1 MYSLTCVP
9 ALDTSLTQPFRVE
22 LFNCIDD
29 INENTWQ
36 RFVPGNN
43 PLLQPDY
50 LRFIEQAQQHEL
62 QFVYA
67 LLKRD
72 DSTVG
77 VAYFQV
83 VTFKGAQLVK
93 YIPANLAGVLKGMAT
108 AFLNSINWKM
118 LVSGNVFMT
127 GDNGLHFSSVL
138 DAQTKSALL
147 RKAIRTILL
156 QHSDIKGVL
165 VPDMYAPKTDFD
177 KGFTE
182 SGYHHIDVE
191 ADMSLAINPGWKN
204 FDDYLNALSSK
215 YRVRAKKVFAL
226 CAENHV
232 EHRDLTQAEI
242 EQYTDKLYSLYM
254 QVMEKADFKLANL
267 NKTYF
272 AGQKQQMPDKYKV
285 FGYFKDGE
293 MIGFI
298 SLFHIGKRIE
308 VHYTGMNHAAT
319 KPIHLYQ
326 HMMYDVIKY
335 GIENGAEKLHF
346 GRTAS
351 EIKSTIGAA
360 PSAMYG
366 YVKHRNPVLNSLVLK
381 PLAARLR
388 PKDYVIR
395 NPFK

>member
-22 LFNCIDD
+22 LFNSIDA

-36 RFVPGNN
+36 RFVPANN

-50 LRFIEQAQQHEL
+50 LKFIEQAQPEL

-67 LLKRD
+67 LLTRD
-72 DSTVG
+72 DTTLG
-77 VAYFQV
+77 VAYFQI

-93 YIPANLAGVLKGMAT
+93 YIPENLAGLIKGMAT
-108 AFLNSINWKM
+108 SFLNGINWKI
-118 LVSGNVFMT
+118 LLSGNVFMT
-127 GDNGLHFSSVL
+127 GDNGLHFSSTL

-147 RKAIRTILL
+147 RKTIRNILL
-156 QHSDIKGVL
+156 QDKDIKGVL
-165 VPDMYAPKTDFD
+165 VADMYLPKTDFD
-177 KGFTE
+177 KGFEE
-182 SGYHHIDVE
+182 SAYHHIDVE
-191 ADMSLAINPGWKN
+191 ADMSLAINPAWKT

-232 EHRDLTQAEI
+232 EQRDLNE
-242 EQYTDKLYSLYM
+242 EELVQYTDKLYSLYM

-272 AGQKQQMPDKYKV
+272 AGQKKQMPAHYKV
-285 FGYFKDGE
+285 FGYFKEGE

-308 VHYTGMNHAAT
+308 VHYTGMNHDVT

-326 HMMYDVIKY
+326 HMMYDIIKY

-351 EIKSTIGAA
+351 EIKSTIGAV

-366 YVKHRNPVLNSLVLK
+366 YVKHRSPVLNSIVLQ